1 MTLRIEPRQQPSAP
15 VFIPRQDDKPG
26 PACYRRRMGWSITAA
41 LVVGFLAL
49 VAVFVLRAKRHD
61 AGSAPGRF
69 DFDRYKEGELS
80 QRGLG

>member
-1 MTLRIEPRQQPSAP
+1 MSHGNSPPHWSGGM
-15 VFIPRQDDKPG
+15 PRQDDKPG
-26 PACYRRRMGWSITAA
+26 PACCRHLMEWSITAG

-49 VAVFVLRAKRHD
+49 VADFVSRTECHD

-80 QRGLG
+80 QRGHS